1 MNNPK
6 RSEQASRKL
15 ENLAVTM
22 ARNRTN
28 GAKWDLNIL
37 IILFS
42 VLVAVIILVS
52 VDIDTRIV
60 AVVAIAGLAIVWLV
74 GWGRGEKLFKYFYS
88 EELANLEQDDANEIP
103 TGAEKLTPREKEIL
117 DLVAQGYANK
127 LIATELGISINTVKI
142 FISRILVKLNA
153 KDRTEAVV
161 IAIKAKI
168 LSLE

>member
-1 MNNPK
+1 
-6 RSEQASRKL
+6 
-15 ENLAVTM
+15 M

-42 VLVAVIILVS
+42 VLVAVIILIS
-52 VDIDTRIV
+52 IDIDTRIV
-60 AVVAIAGLAIVWLV
+60 AVVAIAGLAVVWLV
-74 GWGRGEKLFKYFYS
+74 GWGRGEKLFKHFYS
-88 EELANLEQDDANEIP
+88 EELANLEQDDVYETPATFEQ
-103 TGAEKLTPREKEIL
+103 LTPREKEVL
-117 DLVAQGYANK
+117 DFVAQGYANK
-127 LIATELGISINTVKI
+127 LIAAELGISINTVKI

-153 KDRTEAVV
+153 KDRTEAGV